1 MSHAVFIK
9 QKSISSFLLNE
20 LPSFEFNVQYVPVV
34 LISKNSRGHFEW
46 TRGNSSSIEN
56 TKGSLGTTVP
66 TNMYLTPLLHRYS
79 NFGHTHEMIIE
90 HEYPNTI
97 GNRKVYFV
105 FFLQLKKDGLMKT
118 PLDSFLDKDTPQMD
132 VQSFVQT
139 SLNNNS
145 SQKIYYQTN
154 KRDNVFIF
162 PNAITVHSSKL
173 QELTAT
179 PKPPTQVYNEV
190 FLNDGLRESNR
201 IPMENT
207 KEIVVSPLS
216 YDITVKINTNVVVEG
231 FVNLKGKKVKS
242 YLKNLNNVIGGNN
255 QPQPQTIP
263 ELDQW
268 HISHH
273 STTPQL
279 LDCYPEGTDEHDYT
293 VNIKMAEDK
302 IVFDIHNMFPIFVL
316 VFLIIIIFAPLTGVM
331 LSLIVKEKW
340 EDGPYRLLFAL
351 FTFICFAIFMSFG
364 ISASHV
370 NPKMAQ
376 KFNMVFIVFF
386 AIYCTILGVSTFLIY
401 GRVKIGSDLDFSDV
415 DDHPLPKFFG
425 FGLYIFSF
433 FFPVLLKVPQK
444 DPVVSA

>member
-20 LPSFEFNVQYVPVV
+20 LPSFKFNVQYVPVV
-34 LISKNSRGHFEW
+34 LISKNSRGYFEW
-46 TRGNSSSIEN
+46 TRDNSSSIEN

-90 HEYPNTI
+90 HEYPYPNTI
-97 GNRKVYFV
+97 ENRKVYFV
-105 FFLQLKKDGLMKT
+105 FFLQLKKDALMKT

-132 VQSFVQT
+132 VQSFVQS

-190 FLNDGLRESNR
+190 FLKDGLRESNR

-231 FVNLKGKKVKS
+231 FDTVSGS
-242 YLKNLNNVIGGNN
+242 W
-255 QPQPQTIP
+255 
-263 ELDQW
+263 E
-268 HISHH
+268 
-273 STTPQL
+273 
-279 LDCYPEGTDEHDYT
+279 CYPEGTDENDYT
-293 VNIKMAEDK
+293 VVTKVADTVN
-302 IVFDIHNMFPIFVL
+302 DIHNMFPVFAL
-316 VFLIIIIFAPLTGVM
+316 VFFVIMIFTPLTAMAVQK
-331 LSLIVKEKW
+331 IIKEPI
-340 EDGPYRLLFAL
+340 DGTYRL
-351 FTFICFAIFMSFG
+351 
-364 ISASHV
+364 
-370 NPKMAQ
+370 
-376 KFNMVFIVFF
+376 
-386 AIYCTILGVSTFLIY
+386 
-401 GRVKIGSDLDFSDV
+401 
-415 DDHPLPKFFG
+415 G
-425 FGLYIFSF
+425 FGLFTAACFILVIVFISLSIPEKKQQQKMVYNMVWLLFCAIYFTLWGVSHILLGF
-433 FFPVLLKVPQK
+433 KVQMGEVNFGNVINYDEEEDKELYKKIIAILISLFYPVFRKIPPP
-444 DPVVSA
+444 DSSPTTSR

>member
-231 FVNLKGKKVKS
+231 FDTVSGS
-242 YLKNLNNVIGGNN
+242 
-255 QPQPQTIP
+255 
-263 ELDQW
+263 W
-268 HISHH
+268 
-273 STTPQL
+273 
-279 LDCYPEGTDEHDYT
+279 DCYPEGTDEHEHT
-293 VNIKMAEDK
+293 VTTQMSGDK
-302 IVFDIHNMFPIFVL
+302 AVNDIHTMFPMFSL
-316 VFLIIIIFAPLTGVM
+316 VFLVIIIFAPLTGLMVNE
-331 LSLIVKEKW
+331 IID
-340 EDGPYRLLFAL
+340 EDFFGNKRICFGL
-351 FTFICFAIFMSFG
+351 FTFICLGFFIGFGVSAISVKKKQKKMEINMVSIVFG
-364 ISASHV
+364 AIYFIMWGVSHV
-370 NPKMAQ
+370 LLR
-376 KFNMVFIVFF
+376 F
-386 AIYCTILGVSTFLIY
+386 
-401 GRVKIGSDLDFSDV
+401 RVKVGDIDFGRGGDYSATFG
-415 DDHPLPKFFG
+415 DHWKLLFWLVAFC
-425 FGLYIFSF
+425 Y
-433 FFPVLLKVPQK
+433 PVFQK
-444 DPVVSA
+444 IPEINTEDPRKQQNNIK